1 MDHDLEPHRQEQTQ
15 HGAAPLALLQMVS
28 LAYLPISRGQLLQ
41 CLELAQLRDEQGAPW
56 SSASL
61 AQAIDALVA
70 VGELQTQGTKLCC
83 EPLKAESLARQLLG
97 SEQVEPM
104 VNAIRSVF
112 KIADYRYGYF
122 VRQFNEGV
130 RDLRLALYAG
140 RFDDFSKLAQ
150 TIQSY
155 FSTEWR
161 SKNPYLTL
169 FDNPFQGAQL
179 DRLPTDIS
187 LTVAATLLAV
197 RLNRLESCAGPM
209 SWLRD
214 RARMAPEE
222 QRPWFATILCEP
234 MILRGHID
242 DAIQLSRLCSSTSV
256 SSVQGL
262 ALVLRGQMAEALKTF
277 DTFLKESKKTQDLRK
292 LGMAGWSGMAYVIAL
307 IASGDPKQLE
317 RASNHIAAVMKGGS
331 PILSVY
337 ACLGHVARAT
347 QSVEAAATGEEQRTE
362 AVLER
367 DFHGALFRA
376 LSSWWIDGAGERVD
390 LERMQ
395 QLARKAESQ
404 GYRWIAAEA
413 LELLGRMNLPSCAER
428 AQRYHYEM
436 GTTTLLDA
444 IRRQPLWERA
454 LGALDRL
461 KNDFDQVSPS
471 TRNTR
476 FAWFLTPALDSGQC
490 LLEAREQKR
499 GPGQAWNLG
508 KTVTIN
514 RMLTAQQDLEGLT
527 DQDRAV
533 IAMIRQLDASKRGGE
548 RRVECMAA
556 IALLVD
562 HPHLFWAHEPKQS
575 VQLLQG
581 QPEIILSRE
590 RHQFHLR
597 LYPNFGEQSRYL
609 LMRETRHRL
618 RIYELGSDQERVL
631 RIIGNEGLFF
641 PRAAE
646 ERLKKTMESLSQR
659 FCVRSDIGGG
669 NIEFLPASDQVQALL
684 SPAPQ
689 GLELELMV
697 YPQGDRGA
705 AFTPGYGP
713 EFLGEPTWDGV
724 IQRGV
729 LRDLAAERA
738 TAEQIFQ
745 VCRSWIKP
753 AEHPYHGH
761 SINPASACEL
771 LIALRQMEPQVQLRW
786 PQGEVIKIRGEAQSH
801 QLALQI
807 ESQGEWL
814 QVNGNVVVDQDM
826 VVALRDLMQAA
837 ATPGTRFVVLKDGQ
851 YLALSEQLL
860 QRVRDLGG
868 LSELDDQLIR
878 VHALAADQLAKIV
891 TDNEGTV
898 TDPGWRALLERRE
911 ALTLWHPDIPKTLN
925 ATLRDYQIAGFQW
938 LVRHAQSGAGAC
950 LADDMGLGKTL
961 QTLCLLLYRAS
972 LGPALVV
979 APTSV
984 CGNWESEAAKFAP
997 SLKVRWITNG
1007 LREQRAFEA
1016 DAQDLV
1022 IMSYT
1027 LFQQETESL
1036 AEIEWATVVLDE
1048 AQAIKNAGT
1057 KRSQAAMKINAQFR
1071 MITTGTPIE
1080 NHLGELWNLFRFINP
1095 GLLGSL
1101 DSFTNRYA
1109 IPIEKN
1115 ADAEA
1120 RERLRRLIQP
1130 FVLRRTKSQVLSEL
1144 PQRTE
1149 VTLTLDLN
1157 PQERAMYEAVRLE
1170 ALESV
1175 TISGE
1180 DQPNRIRVL
1189 AGIMKLRRACC
1200 HGSLILSDR
1209 TWASGKITALLDIV
1223 EELRE
1228 SGHRA
1233 LVFSQ
1238 FVDFLQIIR
1247 NALNEQSIHY
1257 QYLDGST
1264 PSAERSRRVK
1274 AFQEGEGDLFLISLK
1289 AGGVGLNLTGAD
1301 YVIHMDPWWNP
1312 AVEDQASDRAHR
1324 IGQTRPVTVY
1334 RLISRDTIEEKI
1346 VALHERKRN
1355 LADSL
1360 LSGAGETSTIST
1372 EELICLLQESQ
1383 Q

>member
-1 MDHDLEPHRQEQTQ
+1 
-15 HGAAPLALLQMVS
+15 
-28 LAYLPISRGQLLQ
+28 
-41 CLELAQLRDEQGAPW
+41 
-56 SSASL
+56 
-61 AQAIDALVA
+61 
-70 VGELQTQGTKLCC
+70 
-83 EPLKAESLARQLLG
+83 
-97 SEQVEPM
+97 
-104 VNAIRSVF
+104 
-112 KIADYRYGYF
+112 
-122 VRQFNEGV
+122 
-130 RDLRLALYAG
+130 
-140 RFDDFSKLAQ
+140 
-150 TIQSY
+150 
-155 FSTEWR
+155 
-161 SKNPYLTL
+161 
-169 FDNPFQGAQL
+169 
-179 DRLPTDIS
+179 
-187 LTVAATLLAV
+187 
-197 RLNRLESCAGPM
+197 
-209 SWLRD
+209 
-214 RARMAPEE
+214 
-222 QRPWFATILCEP
+222 
-234 MILRGHID
+234 
-242 DAIQLSRLCSSTSV
+242 
-256 SSVQGL
+256 
-262 ALVLRGQMAEALKTF
+262 
-277 DTFLKESKKTQDLRK
+277 
-292 LGMAGWSGMAYVIAL
+292 
-307 IASGDPKQLE
+307 
-317 RASNHIAAVMKGGS
+317 
-331 PILSVY
+331 
-337 ACLGHVARAT
+337 
-347 QSVEAAATGEEQRTE
+347 
-362 AVLER
+362 
-367 DFHGALFRA
+367 
-376 LSSWWIDGAGERVD
+376 
-390 LERMQ
+390 
-395 QLARKAESQ
+395 
-404 GYRWIAAEA
+404 
-413 LELLGRMNLPSCAER
+413 
-428 AQRYHYEM
+428 
-436 GTTTLLDA
+436 
-444 IRRQPLWERA
+444 
-454 LGALDRL
+454 
-461 KNDFDQVSPS
+461 
-471 TRNTR
+471 
-476 FAWFLTPALDSGQC
+476 
-490 LLEAREQKR
+490 
-499 GPGQAWNLG
+499 
-508 KTVTIN
+508 
-514 RMLTAQQDLEGLT
+514 
-527 DQDRAV
+527 
-533 IAMIRQLDASKRGGE
+533 
-548 RRVECMAA
+548 MAA

-562 HPHLFWAHEPKQS
+562 HPYLFWAHEPKQS

-581 QPEIILSRE
+581 QPEIILTRE
-590 RHQFHLR
+590 RHQFHLK
-597 LYPNFGEQSRYL
+597 LFPLFGDQSRYL

-618 RIYELGSDQERVL
+618 RIYELGLDQEKVL
-631 RIIGNEGLFF
+631 RILSDEGMFF
-641 PRAAE
+641 PRSAE
-646 ERLKKTMESLSQR
+646 ERLKKTMEALSLR

-669 NIEFLPASDQVQALL
+669 NIEFSPADPQIHALL

-689 GLELELMV
+689 GLEVVLMV

-705 AFTPGYGP
+705 AFTPGFGP
-713 EFLGEPTWDGV
+713 EFIGEPTWDGV

-729 LRDLAAERA
+729 LRHLEAERA
-738 TAEQIFQ
+738 AADQVFQ
-745 VCRSWIKP
+745 TCRAWIKLSDY
-753 AEHPYHGH
+753 PYHGL
-761 SINPASACEL
+761 SLSSAMACEL
-771 LIALRQMEPQVQLRW
+771 LIALRQMAPLVQLRW
-786 PQGEVIKIRGEAQSH
+786 PQGEVIKIRGEAQTH

-814 QVNGNVVVDQDM
+814 QVSGNVVVDQDM
-826 VVALRDLMQAA
+826 AVALRDLMEAA
-837 ATPGTRFVVLKDGQ
+837 ATPGTRFVALKEGQ

-868 LSELDDQLIR
+868 LSEISDHLIR
-878 VHALAADQLAKIV
+878 VHALAADQLSKVVSENDETI
-891 TDNEGTV
+891 

-911 ALTLWHPDIPKTLN
+911 ALTLWQPDIPKTLN
-925 ATLRDYQIAGFQW
+925 AALRDYQIAGFQW

-1007 LREQRAFEA
+1007 SRERRAIDA
-1016 DAQDLV
+1016 DANDLI

-1036 AEIEWATVVLDE
+1036 AEMEWATVVLDE

-1115 ADAEA
+1115 GDGEA

-1149 VTLTLDLN
+1149 VTLKLDLN

-1175 TISGE
+1175 TVSGE

-1209 TWASGKITALLDIV
+1209 TWASGKITTLMDIV

-1247 NALNEQSIHY
+1247 AALNERSIHY

-1274 AFQEGEGDLFLISLK
+1274 SFQEGEGDLFLISLK

-1383 Q
+1383 L